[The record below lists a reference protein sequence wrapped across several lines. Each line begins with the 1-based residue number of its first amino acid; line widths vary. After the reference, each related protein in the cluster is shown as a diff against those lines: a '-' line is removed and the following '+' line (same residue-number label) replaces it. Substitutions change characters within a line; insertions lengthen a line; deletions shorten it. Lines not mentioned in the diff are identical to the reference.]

1 MEVAQAQLQR
11 GWAWGLPAQ
20 ALEELPG
27 DGYAGAR
34 KDEELANREVGR
46 ESWGFGGCNSSDK
59 VAGR

>member
-34 KDEELANREVGR
+34 KDEELARQGSGERELGV
-46 ESWGFGGCNSSDK
+46 WGL
-59 VAGR
+59 